1 MHRLVVVNEEDK
13 VVGIISLSDLL
24 MYLVLRPTGECGG
37 ASLRNEQSIEEQ
49 DESAAK
55 EPQGAPEEA
64 PADGEPARDEPDPAA
79 SDTECQDQ

>member
-64 PADGEPARDEPDPAA
+64 PADGEPAPDEPDPAA